1 MKHIVFM
8 TSCVAHEYCIE
19 LHKKYLEM
27 VNFTASL
34 PDYKV
39 TLVIPQRKCNKY
51 YTDNSDSLIISPN
64 VNVIRIYKT
73 IMDDGKGI
81 VARRGN
87 RTTVCRRH
95 KLCEQNVFD
104 LIPEKVDLFVY
115 FSIFM
120 NVKVI
125 YPRIKEL
132 LSDGFTYCNFS
143 VSIQQLNQTMIPA
156 ILNRRDGCRIVN
168 IINDFYEPILGQK
181 FPHRCSTLSYYDT
194 ADGIPSAKILDAE
207 CKLLDCND
215 KELDFI
221 FAFTTMASYRQYL
234 SDYIN
239 THIIETDTVKFFER
253 NKFDETRDK
262 PINQTEYYKLLERT
276 RFSLLA
282 PATKE
287 GRFSWFRL
295 LEALMR
301 KNIPLMLE
309 DCNYQ
314 DAIEFMNSDLYEIY
328 KKHNLFVSYND
339 FINDKISELDYDT
352 IWKEI
357 EQSEFIKN
365 VTDKENCQKLFI
377 ERCLQLV

>member
-1 MKHIVFM
+1 M

-34 PDYKV
+34 SDYKV
-39 TLVIPQRKCNKY
+39 TLVIPQKKCNKY
-51 YTDNSDSLIISPN
+51 YADNSDNLIISPN
-64 VNVIRIYKT
+64 VNVVRIYKT
-73 IMDDGKGI
+73 IVDDGKGT
-81 VARRGN
+81 VERRGN
-87 RTTVCRRH
+87 RMTTCRRH
-95 KLCEQNVFD
+95 KLNEKAVFD
-104 LIPEKVDLFVY
+104 QIPDKVDLFVY

-132 LSDGFTYCNFS
+132 LTVGITYCNFS
-143 VSIQQLNQTMIPA
+143 TSIQQINQVMIPA
-156 ILNRRDGCRIVN
+156 ILNRRDNCRIVN

-194 ADGIPSAKILDAE
+194 SDNILSAKILDAE
-207 CKLLDCND
+207 CKLIDCPD
-215 KELDFI
+215 KDLDFI

-239 THIIETDTVKFFER
+239 THIIETNSVKFFER
-253 NKFDETRDK
+253 NKFDESRDN
-262 PINQTEYYKLLERT
+262 PINQIEYYKLLERT
-276 RFSLLA
+276 KFSLLA

-309 DCNYQ
+309 NCNYQ
-314 DAIEFMNSDLYEIY
+314 DAIEFMESDLYEIY
-328 KKHNLFVSYND
+328 KKYNLFVSYDD
-339 FINDKISELDYDT
+339 FINDKLVSLDYDT

-357 EQSEFIKN
+357 EQSDFIKH
-365 VTDKENCQKLFI
+365 VTNKENNQKLFI

>member
-1 MKHIVFM
+1 M
-8 TSCVAHEYCIE
+8 TSCVAHEYSIE

-39 TLVIPQRKCNKY
+39 TLVIPQKKANKY
-51 YTDNSDSLIISPN
+51 YSDKSNILTISPK
-64 VNVIRIYKT
+64 VNVVRIYKT
-73 IMDDGKGI
+73 IIEDGKGT
-81 VARRGN
+81 VEKRGN
-87 RTTVCRRH
+87 RMVVCRRH
-95 KLCEQNVFD
+95 KLDENAVFEK
-104 LIPEKVDLFVY
+104 IPEKVDLFVY

-120 NVKVI
+120 NVKII

-132 LSDGFTYCNFS
+132 LTNGITYCNYIT
-143 VSIQQLNQTMIPA
+143 SIKQLDQVMIPVV
-156 ILNRRDGCRIVN
+156 LNRRDNCRIVN
-168 IINDFYEPILGQK
+168 IINDFYEPILGEK

-194 ADGIPSAKILDAE
+194 SDNILSAKILDAE
-207 CKLLDCND
+207 CKLIDCPNKD
-215 KELDFI
+215 LDFI
-221 FAFTTMASYRQYL
+221 FAFTTMAPYRQYL

-239 THIIETDTVKFFER
+239 THIIENDRVKFFER
-253 NKFDETRDK
+253 NKFDESRNN
-262 PINQTEYYKLLERT
+262 PINQTEYYGLLERT
-276 RFSLLA
+276 KFSLVA

-314 DAIEFMNSDLYEIY
+314 DAVEFMQSDLYDIY
-328 KKHNLFVSYND
+328 KKYNLFVSYDD
-339 FINDKISELDYDT
+339 FINDKLATLDYGT

-357 EQSEFIKN
+357 EKSDFIKN
-365 VTDKENCQKLFI
+365 VTNKENNQNLFI
-377 ERCLQLV
+377 ERCLQLA